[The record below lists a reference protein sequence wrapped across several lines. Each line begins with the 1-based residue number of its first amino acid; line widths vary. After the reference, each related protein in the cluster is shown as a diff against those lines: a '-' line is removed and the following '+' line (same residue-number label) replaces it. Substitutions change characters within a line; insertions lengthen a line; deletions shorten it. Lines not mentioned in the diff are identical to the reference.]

1 MSENGAIALVFGV
14 VAAVFLAI
22 VMTPAMTE
30 SARAEAC
37 RLKGGILIR
46 TATDHTC
53 VKAEV
58 LTEGTRNENQRT
70 DGRCP

>member
-1 MSENGAIALVFGV
+1 MSKNGALALVFGMV
-14 VAAVFLAI
+14 VAVFLAT
-22 VMTPAMTE
+22 VMTFAMIE

-58 LTEGTRNENQRT
+58 LTEGARNEYQ
-70 DGRCP
+70 